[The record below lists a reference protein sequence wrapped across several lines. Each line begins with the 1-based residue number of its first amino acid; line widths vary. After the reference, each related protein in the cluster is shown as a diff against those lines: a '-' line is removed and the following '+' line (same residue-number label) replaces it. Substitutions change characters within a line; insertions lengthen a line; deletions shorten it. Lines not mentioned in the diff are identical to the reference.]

1 MATRPAA
8 STETASIGERESLV
22 QDVKSPPY
30 GEGFKITLTCPQC
43 ATTAWVAWK
52 RLTHSLRCP
61 KCRCQF
67 LIGPHGKLLKPE
79 DLPQTR
85 YSCPRCGAAGS
96 VPTMLTVRRA
106 ECMSCKLPLAHGPDQ
121 QLHGVKEAAEL
132 QRQTL
137 ETLRE
142 LRASG
147 TPKWLQALSLG
158 LERRLGK
165 LSLAVVAI
173 VAASA
178 IWYVGSAIA
187 SLFAHRP
194 DRHVIGFVDCCL
206 RGDEDA
212 AEDYLPDDDVE
223 RVEFDRWRVRNFAS
237 IIEKFRP
244 AGDHAEITAK
254 LLSETPDARSFEIT
268 MKSPFLGERKQR
280 QEWRL
285 RDGDWRFS
293 PVETLARQDG
303 RRAANVAPS
312 APARKLTPR
321 DRNAPAN

>member
-8 STETASIGERESLV
+8 TAESPTHGDRESLV
-22 QDVKSPPY
+22 QDAKSAPY

-43 ATTAWVAWK
+43 STTAWVAWK

-67 LIGPHGKLLKPE
+67 LIGPHGKLFKPE

-121 QLHGVKEAAEL
+121 RLHGVKEAAEL

-142 LRASG
+142 MRGSK
-147 TPKWLQALSLG
+147 TPTWLLAISTG

-173 VAASA
+173 VAAGA
-178 IWYVGSAIA
+178 IWYVGCAIA
-187 SLFAHRP
+187 NFFTPRP
-194 DRHVIGFVDCCL
+194 DRQVIGFVECCL
-206 RGDEDA
+206 EGDTDA
-212 AEDYLPDDDVE
+212 AEKYLADDDVE
-223 RVEFDRWRVRNFAS
+223 RAEFDRWRVRNFAS

-244 AGDHAEITAK
+244 AGDDPEITAS
-254 LLSETPDARSFEIT
+254 LLSETPDARSYEIT
-268 MKSPFLGERKQR
+268 MKSPFLGERKLR

-285 RDGDWRFS
+285 WNGDWRFS
-293 PVETLARQDG
+293 PVETLAQQDG
-303 RRAANVAPS
+303 RRSTTIAPS
-312 APARKLTPR
+312 APAKKLTPR
-321 DRNAPAN
+321 DLQAPAN